1 MSKTKD
7 EERKEIEDQIS
18 KFLSEGGEI
27 EEVAMSVSKSGYP
40 LNRKQRKAQSY
51 FKNSNHRMF
60 KEQQKENK
68 E

>member
-27 EEVAMSVSKSGYP
+27 EEVDMSVSKSKVHF
-40 LNRKQRKAQSY
+40 NRKQRKAQSY

-60 KEQQKENK
+60 KEQRKNSES
-68 E
+68 

>member
-7 EERKEIEDQIS
+7 EQRKEIEDQIN

-27 EEVAMSVSKSGYP
+27 EKVEMSVSKSGYP

-51 FKNSNHRMF
+51 FKNSNHKLF
-60 KEQQKENK
+60 KEQNK
-68 E
+68 K

>member
-18 KFLSEGGEI
+18 KYLSEGGEI
-27 EEVAMSVSKSGYP
+27 EEVDMSVSKSGYP

-51 FKNSNHRMF
+51 FKNSNYKLF
-60 KEQQKENK
+60 KGHNK
-68 E
+68 K

>member
-27 EEVAMSVSKSGYP
+27 EEVDMSVSKSGYP
-40 LNRKQRKAQSY
+40 LNRKQRKAQNY
-51 FKNSNHRMF
+51 FKNSNHKLF
-60 KEQQKENK
+60 KEQNK
-68 E
+68 K